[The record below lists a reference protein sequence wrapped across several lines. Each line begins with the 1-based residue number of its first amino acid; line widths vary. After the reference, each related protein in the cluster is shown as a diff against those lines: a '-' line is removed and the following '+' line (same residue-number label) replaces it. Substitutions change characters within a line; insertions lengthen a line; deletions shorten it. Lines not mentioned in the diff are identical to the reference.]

1 LLPHLACRVF
11 GTPLL
16 IARAKL
22 DVILSVLMPRLSVS
36 PDLHGIARDSVID
49 IASTVQPGGIAIAA
63 STIDLTAMD
72 AMHTGIA
79 VIPIYG
85 SLVKRTVGLQ
95 VESGLT
101 SYAAIADQIDSAV
114 ADPGVSG
121 IVLDIDSPGGE
132 AAGVFELSRRIRAA
146 GAKKSIWAVA
156 NDAAFSAAYA
166 IAASAERLFITETA
180 GVGSIGVIAL
190 HVDQSAKDATD
201 GLRYTAITA
210 GEHKNDFSPHEPLSI
225 QAHASLQAEVDRLYA
240 IFTDQVAQMRGIKVQ
255 AVRAT
260 QAALFFGDEA
270 VKAGLADGVLSLDAA
285 VSEMKNQLFASRL
298 RGPSLSVLAGPAL
311 ARASPETSFDS
322 TQNQL
327 LSNEVTQEIFMPQD
341 NPNPTIHPAAD
352 ATTAPIAAVASA
364 PVVDAA
370 APMPGPV
377 TDPAALAQLISEARK
392 EASQA
397 ATKHLQQSVQAIAEL
412 CLIAGCPDRAAQFIA
427 AGKTEAE
434 VRRSLIEGRAASSD
448 ALEIQSTL
456 PAATGTGTETPV
468 GILLG
473 DIDATLIDRE
483 DALLLARHA
492 MVSEKLVIWP
502 TSIDADVK
510 KAAVRHLE
518 DIGILIR
525 TSA

>member
-1 LLPHLACRVF
+1 MLPHLACRVF

-16 IARAKL
+16 IARSKL
-22 DVILSVLMPRLSVS
+22 DVILSVLLPRLSVS
-36 PDLHGIARDSVID
+36 PDLQGIARDWPVD

-72 AMHTGIA
+72 SMRTGIA

-101 SYAAIADQIDSAV
+101 SYASIAAQIESAV
-114 ADPGVSG
+114 ADAGVSG

-146 GAKKSIWAVA
+146 AQQKPIWAVA

-190 HVDQSAKDATD
+190 HVDQSARDATD

-225 QAHASLQAEVDRLYA
+225 QAHASLQSEVDRLYA

-255 AVRAT
+255 AVRST
-260 QAALFFGDEA
+260 QAALFFGEDA

-285 VSEMKNQLFASRL
+285 VSEMKNQLFAGRL
-298 RGPSLSVLAGPAL
+298 RVPSLSVLAGPAL
-311 ARASPETSFDS
+311 ARASPQSACDATPIQLLLTKETS
-322 TQNQL
+322 
-327 LSNEVTQEIFMPQD
+327 MPQENTD
-341 NPNPTIHPAAD
+341 PIIHPATEAS
-352 ATTAPIAAVASA
+352 AAVG
-364 PVVDAA
+364 AA
-370 APMPGPV
+370 APVPV
-377 TDPAALAQLISEARK
+377 SPVAATPAVSAVAATPQSLADLISEARK
-392 EASQA
+392 EATNA
-397 ATKHLQQSVQAIAEL
+397 AVQSLQQSVQAIAEM

-427 AGKTEAE
+427 AGKTEME
-434 VRRSLIEGRAASSD
+434 VRRSLIEARASASD
-448 ALEIQSTL
+448 ALGIQSTL
-456 PAATGTGTETPV
+456 PAASGTGTGSPSPSASPQSSPIV
-468 GILLG
+468 
-473 DIDATLIDRE
+473 A
-483 DALLLARHA
+483 A
-492 MVSEKLVIWP
+492 
-502 TSIDADVK
+502 VK
-510 KAAVRHLE
+510 KLNSKE
-518 DIGILIR
+518 
-525 TSA
+525 

>member
-1 LLPHLACRVF
+1 MLPHLACRVF

-22 DVILSVLMPRLSVS
+22 DVILSVLMPRMSMS
-36 PDLHGIARDSVID
+36 PDRHSTALDSVID
-49 IASTVQPGGIAIAA
+49 IASTVQRGGIAIAS

-72 AMHTGIA
+72 DVRTGIA

-85 SLVKRTVGLQ
+85 SLVKRTIGLQ

-114 ADPGVSG
+114 ADPAVSG

-146 GAKKSIWAVA
+146 GEKKPIWAVA

-190 HVDQSAKDATD
+190 HVDQSARDATD

-210 GEHKNDFSPHEPLSI
+210 GEHKNDFSPHEPLSV

-240 IFTDQVAQMRGIKVQ
+240 IFTDQVAQMRGIKPQ

-260 QAALFFGDEA
+260 QAALFFGEDA

-285 VSEMKNQLFASRL
+285 ISDMKNHIITSHL
-298 RGPSLSVLAGPAL
+298 RSPSLSVLAGPAL
-311 ARASPETSFDS
+311 ARASPQAKTDSTPNQFLSTKETS
-322 TQNQL
+322 
-327 LSNEVTQEIFMPQD
+327 MPQESTD
-341 NPNPTIHPAAD
+341 PIIHPA
-352 ATTAPIAAVASA
+352 PEASA
-364 PVVDAA
+364 AVDAA
-370 APMPGPV
+370 APVPASPV
-377 TDPAALAQLISEARK
+377 AAAPALPATAATPESLAKLISEARK
-392 EASQA
+392 DGAQT
-397 ATKHLQQSVQAIAEL
+397 ATQQLQQSVQAIAEM

-427 AGKTEAE
+427 AGKTEME
-434 VRRSLIEGRAASSD
+434 VRRTLIEARAASSD
-448 ALEIQSTL
+448 ALGIQSTL
-456 PAATGTGTETPV
+456 PASSGTGTGSP
-468 GILLG
+468 
-473 DIDATLIDRE
+473 
-483 DALLLARHA
+483 
-492 MVSEKLVIWP
+492 SP
-502 TSIDADVK
+502 TASPQSSPIVAAVK
-510 KAAVRHLE
+510 KLNSKE
-518 DIGILIR
+518 
-525 TSA
+525 

>member
-1 LLPHLACRVF
+1 MLPHLACRVF

-16 IARAKL
+16 IARSKL
-22 DVILSVLMPRLSVS
+22 DVILSVLLPRLSVS

-49 IASTVQPGGIAIAA
+49 ISSTVQPGGIAIAA

-72 AMHTGIA
+72 AVHTGIA

-114 ADPGVSG
+114 ADAGVSG

-146 GAKKSIWAVA
+146 SQQKPIWAVA

-190 HVDQSAKDATD
+190 HVDQSARDAND

-210 GEHKNDFSPHEPLSI
+210 GEHKNDFSPHEPLSV

-240 IFTDQVAQMRGIKVQ
+240 IFTDQVAQMRGIKPQ

-260 QAALFFGDEA
+260 QAALFFGEDA
-270 VKAGLADGVLSLDAA
+270 VKAGLADGVLSLEAA
-285 VSEMKNQLFASRL
+285 ISDMKSHLLTNRL
-298 RGPSLSVLAGPAL
+298 RSPLLSIRASPAL
-311 ARASPETSFDS
+311 ARASPQSTCDS
-322 TQNQL
+322 TQNQPL
-327 LSNEVTQEIFMPQD
+327 PNEVTQENSMPQENTD
-341 NPNPTIHPAAD
+341 PIIHPATEANV
-352 ATTAPIAAVASA
+352 APSAAVA
-364 PVVDAA
+364 PVPPSSVAVVQA
-370 APMPGPV
+370 APDLA
-377 TDPAALAQLISEARK
+377 TDPAALAHVISEARK
-392 EASQA
+392 DGALA
-397 ATKHLQQSVQAIAEL
+397 ATQHLQQSVQAIAEM

-427 AGKTEAE
+427 AGKTEME
-434 VRRSLIEGRAASSD
+434 VRRSLIEARASASD
-448 ALEIQSTL
+448 ALGIQSTL
-456 PAATGTGTETPV
+456 PAATGTGTGGNQAP
-468 GILLG
+468 G
-473 DIDATLIDRE
+473 A
-483 DALLLARHA
+483 
-492 MVSEKLVIWP
+492 SP
-502 TSIDADVK
+502 QTSAIVAAVK
-510 KAAVRHLE
+510 KLNSKE
-518 DIGILIR
+518 
-525 TSA
+525 

>member
-1 LLPHLACRVF
+1 MLPHLACRVF

-22 DVILSVLMPRLSVS
+22 DVILSVLLPRMSVS
-36 PDLHGIARDSVID
+36 PDRHSTALDSSGALRSSGV
-49 IASTVQPGGIAIAA
+49 TTAA
-63 STIDLTAMD
+63 STIDLTALD
-72 AMHTGIA
+72 SAHAGIA
-79 VIPIYG
+79 VIPILG

-132 AAGVFELSRRIRAA
+132 AAGVFELSRRIHAA
-146 GAKKSIWAVA
+146 GQQKPIWAVA

-190 HVDQSAKDATD
+190 HVDQSARDATD

-210 GEHKNDFSPHEPLSI
+210 GEHKNDFSPHEPLSV

-240 IFTDQVAQMRGIKVQ
+240 IFTDQVAQMRGIKPQ
-255 AVRAT
+255 SVRST
-260 QAALFFGDEA
+260 QAALFFGEDA

-298 RGPSLSVLAGPAL
+298 RSPSLSVLAGPAL
-311 ARASPETSFDS
+311 ARASPQSACDATP
-322 TQNQL
+322 NQL
-327 LSNEVTQEIFMPQD
+327 LSTKETSMPQE
-341 NPNPTIHPAAD
+341 NTVPIIHPASEAS
-352 ATTAPIAAVASA
+352 AAVG
-364 PVVDAA
+364 AA
-370 APMPGPV
+370 APVPVSPVAAAPAVPGI
-377 TDPAALAQLISEARK
+377 AATPESLANLISEARK
-392 EASQA
+392 DGAQA
-397 ATKHLQQSVQAIAEL
+397 ATQQLQQRVQAIAEM

-427 AGKTEAE
+427 AGKTEVE
-434 VRRSLIEGRAASSD
+434 VRRSLIEARASASD

-456 PAATGTGTETPV
+456 PAATGTGTGSPSPAASPQYSPIV
-468 GILLG
+468 
-473 DIDATLIDRE
+473 A
-483 DALLLARHA
+483 A
-492 MVSEKLVIWP
+492 
-502 TSIDADVK
+502 VK
-510 KAAVRHLE
+510 KLNSKE
-518 DIGILIR
+518 
-525 TSA
+525 

>member
-1 LLPHLACRVF
+1 MLPHLACRVF

-22 DVILSVLMPRLSVS
+22 DVILSVLLPRLTIS
-36 PDLHGIARDSVID
+36 PDLHGMTRDSSGVMQSL
-49 IASTVQPGGIAIAA
+49 APRSSGAAIAA
-63 STIDLTAMD
+63 STIDLTTLD
-72 AMHTGIA
+72 SVQSGIA

-85 SLVKRTVGLQ
+85 SLVKRTIGLQ

-101 SYAAIADQIDSAV
+101 SYAAIADQIDSAI

-132 AAGVFELSRRIRAA
+132 AAGVFELSRRIRSASQV
-146 GAKKSIWAVA
+146 KPIWAVA

-240 IFTDQVAQMRGIKVQ
+240 LFTDQVAQMRGIKPQ
-255 AVRAT
+255 AVRST
-260 QAALFFGDEA
+260 QAAMFFGEDA
-270 VKAGLADGVLSLDAA
+270 VKSGLADGVLSLDAA
-285 VSEMKNQLFASRL
+285 IADMKNQLRTSRL
-298 RGPSLSVLAGPAL
+298 RSPSLSVLAGPAL
-311 ARASPETSFDS
+311 ARASPQSACDS
-322 TQNQL
+322 TPNQPFP
-327 LSNEVTQEIFMPQD
+327 NEVTKENFMPQQ
-341 NPNPTIHPAAD
+341 NPDPIIDSSAD
-352 ATTAPIAAVASA
+352 ANTVGVAVA
-364 PVVDAA
+364 PVPPSSVATVQA
-370 APMPGPV
+370 THGPA
-377 TDPAALAQLISEARK
+377 TDPAALAHLINEARK
-392 EASQA
+392 DAAQA
-397 ATKHLQQSVQAIAEL
+397 ATQSLQQSVQAIAEM

-434 VRRSLIEGRAASSD
+434 VRRSLIEARAASSD

-456 PAATGTGTETPV
+456 PAASGTGTG
-468 GILLG
+468 
-473 DIDATLIDRE
+473 
-483 DALLLARHA
+483 
-492 MVSEKLVIWP
+492 S
-502 TSIDADVK
+502 TSPSASPQSSAIVAAVK
-510 KAAVRHLE
+510 KLNSKE
-518 DIGILIR
+518 
-525 TSA
+525 

>member
-1 LLPHLACRVF
+1 MLPHLACRVF

-16 IARAKL
+16 IARTKL
-22 DVILSVLMPRLSVS
+22 DVILSVLMPRMSAS
-36 PDLHGIARDSVID
+36 PDLHGIVRDWPLD
-49 IASTVQPGGIAIAA
+49 IASTVRPGGTAIAA

-72 AMHTGIA
+72 AMRTGIA

-101 SYAAIADQIDSAV
+101 SYASIANQIDSAV
-114 ADPGVSG
+114 ADPTVSG

-132 AAGVFELSRRIRAA
+132 AAGVFELSRRIRTA
-146 GAKKSIWAVA
+146 GQTKPIWAVA

-210 GEHKNDFSPHEPLSI
+210 GEHKNDFSPHEPLSV

-240 IFTDQVAQMRGIKVQ
+240 LFTDQVAQMRGIKPQ
-255 AVRAT
+255 AVRGT
-260 QAALFFGDEA
+260 QAALFFGGDA

-285 VSEMKNQLFASRL
+285 VSEMRNHLLTSRL

-311 ARASPETSFDS
+311 ARASPQANFDCP
-322 TQNQL
+322 QNQL
-327 LSNEVTQEIFMPQD
+327 LSNEVTKENFMPQENTD
-341 NPNPTIHPAAD
+341 PIIHS
-352 ATTAPIAAVASA
+352 ATEASAAVG
-364 PVVDAA
+364 AA
-370 APMPGPV
+370 APVPV
-377 TDPAALAQLISEARK
+377 SPVAATPAVSAVAATPQSLADLISEARK
-392 EASQA
+392 EATNA
-397 ATKHLQQSVQAIAEL
+397 AVQSLQQSVQAIAEM

-434 VRRSLIEGRAASSD
+434 VRRSLIEARAASSD
-448 ALEIQSTL
+448 ALGIQSTL
-456 PAATGTGTETPV
+456 PAASGTGTSGNLPA
-468 GILLG
+468 G
-473 DIDATLIDRE
+473 A
-483 DALLLARHA
+483 
-492 MVSEKLVIWP
+492 SP
-502 TSIDADVK
+502 QTSAIVAAVK
-510 KAAVRHLE
+510 KLNAKE
-518 DIGILIR
+518 
-525 TSA
+525 

>member
-1 LLPHLACRVF
+1 MLPHLACRVF

-22 DVILSVLMPRLSVS
+22 DVILSVLLPRMSVS
-36 PDLHGIARDSVID
+36 PDLHLTSRDS
-49 IASTVQPGGIAIAA
+49 STQATTTMESSRITTAA

-72 AMHTGIA
+72 AAHTGIS

-132 AAGVFELSRRIRAA
+132 AAGVFELARRIRAA
-146 GAKKSIWAVA
+146 GEKKPIWAVA

-190 HVDQSAKDATD
+190 HVDQSARDAND

-210 GEHKNDFSPHEPLSI
+210 GEHKNDFSPHEPLSV

-240 IFTDQVAQMRGIKVQ
+240 IFTDQVAQMRGIKPQ
-255 AVRAT
+255 AVRST
-260 QAALFFGDEA
+260 QAALFFGEDA

-285 VSEMKNQLFASRL
+285 VADMKSHFLTNRL
-298 RGPSLSVLAGPAL
+298 RSPLLSVRAGTAL
-311 ARASPETSFDS
+311 ARASPETNSDS
-322 TQNQL
+322 TPNQL
-327 LSNEVTQEIFMPQD
+327 FSNEVTKENFMPQQ
-341 NPNPTIHPAAD
+341 NPDPIIDSSADANAASATAAPAQPNSAATVQANAGPAA
-352 ATTAPIAAVASA
+352 
-364 PVVDAA
+364 
-370 APMPGPV
+370 
-377 TDPAALAQLISEARK
+377 DPAALAQLINEARK
-392 EASQA
+392 DAAQA
-397 ATKHLQQSVQAIAEL
+397 ATQSLQKSVQAIAEM

-434 VRRSLIEGRAASSD
+434 VRRSLIEARASASD

-456 PAATGTGTETPV
+456 PAATGTGTSGNLPA
-468 GILLG
+468 G
-473 DIDATLIDRE
+473 A
-483 DALLLARHA
+483 
-492 MVSEKLVIWP
+492 SP
-502 TSIDADVK
+502 QTSAIVAAVK
-510 KAAVRHLE
+510 KLNSKE
-518 DIGILIR
+518 
-525 TSA
+525 

>member
-1 LLPHLACRVF
+1 MLPHLACRVF

-22 DVILSVLMPRLSVS
+22 DVILSVLMPRMTWH
-36 PDLHGIARDSVID
+36 PDLQGIARDSPMEATNKIESSR
-49 IASTVQPGGIAIAA
+49 ITTAA

-72 AMHTGIA
+72 AVRTGIA

-95 VESGLT
+95 AESGLT
-101 SYAAIADQIDSAV
+101 SYASIAEQIDSAV
-114 ADPGVSG
+114 ADSGVSG

-146 GAKKSIWAVA
+146 AQQKPIWAVA

-210 GEHKNDFSPHEPLSI
+210 GEHKNDFSPHAPLSI

-255 AVRAT
+255 TLRST
-260 QAALFFGDEA
+260 QAALFFGEDA

-285 VSEMKNQLFASRL
+285 VSEMKNQLFTSRL
-298 RGPSLSVLAGPAL
+298 RSPSLSVLAGTAL
-311 ARASPETSFDS
+311 ARASPEVNCDC

-327 LSNEVTQEIFMPQD
+327 LSNEVTQEIFMPQENS
-341 NPNPTIHPAAD
+341 NPNIDPSAEANAA
-352 ATTAPIAAVASA
+352 PSAAVAPA
-364 PVVDAA
+364 PPNSVAA
-370 APMPGPV
+370 APV
-377 TDPAALAQLISEARK
+377 APASAATPESLASLINEARK
-392 EASQA
+392 DGAQA
-397 ATKHLQQSVQAIAEL
+397 ATQHLQQSVQAIAEM

-427 AGKTEAE
+427 AGKTEME
-434 VRRSLIEGRAASSD
+434 VRRSLIEARAANSD
-448 ALEIQSTL
+448 ALGIQSTL
-456 PAATGTGTETPV
+456 PTAIDPGTSGNLPTGSSPQSSAIVAA
-468 GILLG
+468 
-473 DIDATLIDRE
+473 
-483 DALLLARHA
+483 
-492 MVSEKLVIWP
+492 
-502 TSIDADVK
+502 VK
-510 KAAVRHLE
+510 KLNSKE
-518 DIGILIR
+518 
-525 TSA
+525 

>member
-1 LLPHLACRVF
+1 MLPHLACRVF

-22 DVILSVLMPRLSVS
+22 DVILSVLLPRMTLN
-36 PDLHGIARDSVID
+36 PDLQGIARDSPMEAARTIESNRV
-49 IASTVQPGGIAIAA
+49 TTAA
-63 STIDLTAMD
+63 STIDLLSMD
-72 AMHTGIA
+72 AMQTGIA

-85 SLVKRTVGLQ
+85 SLVKRTIGLQ

-132 AAGVFELSRRIRAA
+132 ASGVFELSRRIRAA
-146 GAKKSIWAVA
+146 AQQKSIWAVA

-190 HVDQSAKDATD
+190 HVDQSARDATD

-210 GEHKNDFSPHEPLSI
+210 GEHKNDFSPHEPLSV

-240 IFTDQVAQMRGIKVQ
+240 IFTDQVAQMRGIKPQ

-260 QAALFFGDEA
+260 QAALFFGEDA

-285 VSEMKNQLFASRL
+285 VSEMKNHLLTSRL
-298 RGPSLSVLAGPAL
+298 RSPLLSARAGTAL
-311 ARASPETSFDS
+311 ARASPQSACDATPI
-322 TQNQL
+322 QL
-327 LSNEVTQEIFMPQD
+327 LSTMETSMPQENND
-341 NPNPTIHPAAD
+341 PIIHPATEAS
-352 ATTAPIAAVASA
+352 AAVG
-364 PVVDAA
+364 AA
-370 APMPGPV
+370 APVPASPV
-377 TDPAALAQLISEARK
+377 AATPAASAVAATPQSVVDLISEARK
-392 EASQA
+392 EATNA
-397 ATKHLQQSVQAIAEL
+397 AVQSLQQSVQAVAEM
-412 CLIAGCPDRAAQFIA
+412 CLIAGCPDRAAHFIA

-434 VRRSLIEGRAASSD
+434 VRRSLIEARATASD

-456 PAATGTGTETPV
+456 PAATGTGTGST
-468 GILLG
+468 
-473 DIDATLIDRE
+473 
-483 DALLLARHA
+483 
-492 MVSEKLVIWP
+492 SP
-502 TSIDADVK
+502 TASPQSSPIVAAVK
-510 KAAVRHLE
+510 KLNSKE
-518 DIGILIR
+518 
-525 TSA
+525 

>member
-1 LLPHLACRVF
+1 MLPHLACRVF

-16 IARAKL
+16 IARSKL
-22 DVILSVLMPRLSVS
+22 DVILSVLLPRMTIS
-36 PDLHGIARDSVID
+36 PDLHRIDHDSVIN
-49 IASTVQPGGIAIAA
+49 IASTVQRGGIAIAA

-72 AMHTGIA
+72 AMQTGIA

-146 GAKKSIWAVA
+146 AQQKPIWAVA

-190 HVDQSAKDATD
+190 HVDQSIKDATD

-210 GEHKNDFSPHEPLSI
+210 GEHKNDFSPHEPLSV

-260 QAALFFGDEA
+260 QAALFFGEDA
-270 VKAGLADGVLSLDAA
+270 VKASLADGVLSLDAA
-285 VSEMKNQLFASRL
+285 VAEMKNQLLTSRL
-298 RGPSLSVLAGPAL
+298 RGPSLSILAGTAL
-311 ARASPETSFDS
+311 ARASPETHTDC

-327 LSNEVTQEIFMPQD
+327 LSNEVTLENFMPQD
-341 NPNPTIHPAAD
+341 NPNPTIHPSPE
-352 ATTAPIAAVASA
+352 ATTASAAVA
-364 PVVDAA
+364 PVSPNAVATVPTAA
-370 APMPGPV
+370 GPV
-377 TDPAALAQLISEARK
+377 ADPATLAQLLSEARK
-392 EASQA
+392 EATQA
-397 ATKHLQQSVQAIAEL
+397 VTEHLQQSVQAIAEM

-434 VRRSLIEGRAASSD
+434 VRRTLIEARASASD

-456 PAATGTGTETPV
+456 PAATGTGTGGNQAP
-468 GILLG
+468 G
-473 DIDATLIDRE
+473 A
-483 DALLLARHA
+483 
-492 MVSEKLVIWP
+492 SP
-502 TSIDADVK
+502 QTSAIV
-510 KAAVRHLE
+510 AAVRKLNSKE
-518 DIGILIR
+518 
-525 TSA
+525 

>member
-1 LLPHLACRVF
+1 MLPHLACRVF

-16 IARAKL
+16 IARSKL
-22 DVILSVLMPRLSVS
+22 DVILSVLMPRMSVN
-36 PDLHGIARDSVID
+36 PDLHSTAHDSVID
-49 IASTVQPGGIAIAA
+49 IASTVQRGGIAIAA

-72 AMHTGIA
+72 AVHTGIA

-101 SYAAIADQIDSAV
+101 SYASIADRIDGAV
-114 ADPGVSG
+114 TDPGVSG

-146 GAKKSIWAVA
+146 GAKKPIWAVA

-240 IFTDQVAQMRGIKVQ
+240 LFTDQVAQMRGIKVQ

-260 QAALFFGDEA
+260 QAALFFGEDA
-270 VKAGLADGVLSLDAA
+270 VKAGMADGVLSLDAA
-285 VSEMKNQLFASRL
+285 LSDMKNQLRTSRL
-298 RGPSLSVLAGPAL
+298 RSPSLSVLAGPAV
-311 ARASPETSFDS
+311 ARASPQSACDATPI
-322 TQNQL
+322 QL
-327 LSNEVTQEIFMPQD
+327 LSTMETSMPQE
-341 NPNPTIHPAAD
+341 NPDPIIDPSAEAN
-352 ATTAPIAAVASA
+352 TASV
-364 PVVDAA
+364 AA
-370 APMPGPV
+370 APLPASPV
-377 TDPAALAQLISEARK
+377 TAAPTATAIAATPESLANLISEARK
-392 EASQA
+392 DGAQA
-397 ATKHLQQSVQAIAEL
+397 ATEQLQQSVQAIAEM

-427 AGKTEAE
+427 AGKTEME
-434 VRRSLIEGRAASSD
+434 VRRSLIEARASASD
-448 ALEIQSTL
+448 ALGIQSTL
-456 PAATGTGTETPV
+456 PAASGTGTGSPSPAASPQSSPIV
-468 GILLG
+468 
-473 DIDATLIDRE
+473 A
-483 DALLLARHA
+483 A
-492 MVSEKLVIWP
+492 
-502 TSIDADVK
+502 VK
-510 KAAVRHLE
+510 KLNSKE
-518 DIGILIR
+518 
-525 TSA
+525 

>member
-1 LLPHLACRVF
+1 VF

-22 DVILSVLMPRLSVS
+22 DVILSVLMPRMTSS
-36 PDLHGIARDSVID
+36 PDLQGIARDWPVD

-72 AMHTGIA
+72 SMRTGIA

-101 SYAAIADQIDSAV
+101 SYASIANQIDSAV
-114 ADPGVSG
+114 ADPAVSG

-146 GAKKSIWAVA
+146 AQQKPIWAVA

-190 HVDQSAKDATD
+190 HVDQSARDATD

-225 QAHASLQAEVDRLYA
+225 QAHASLQSEVDRLYA
-240 IFTDQVAQMRGIKVQ
+240 IFTDQVAQMRGIKPQ
-255 AVRAT
+255 AVRGT
-260 QAALFFGDEA
+260 QAALFFGEDA
-270 VKAGLADGVLSLDAA
+270 VKADLADGVLSLDAA
-285 VSEMKNQLFASRL
+285 VAKMKNQLLTSRL
-298 RGPSLSVLAGPAL
+298 RGPSLSILAGTAL
-311 ARASPETSFDS
+311 ARASPETHTDC

-327 LSNEVTQEIFMPQD
+327 LSNEVTLENFMPQD
-341 NPNPTIHPAAD
+341 NPNPTIHPSAEAS
-352 ATTAPIAAVASA
+352 TASVAVAPVPASSVATVQAVPA
-364 PVVDAA
+364 PAA
-370 APMPGPV
+370 
-377 TDPAALAQLISEARK
+377 DPAALAQLISEARK
-392 EASQA
+392 EATNA
-397 ATKHLQQSVQAIAEL
+397 AVQSLQQSVQAIAEM

-427 AGKTEAE
+427 AGKTEME
-434 VRRSLIEGRAASSD
+434 VRRSLIEARASASD
-448 ALEIQSTL
+448 ALGIQSTL
-456 PAATGTGTETPV
+456 PAASGTGTGSPSPAASPQSSPIV
-468 GILLG
+468 
-473 DIDATLIDRE
+473 A
-483 DALLLARHA
+483 A
-492 MVSEKLVIWP
+492 
-502 TSIDADVK
+502 VK
-510 KAAVRHLE
+510 KLNSKE
-518 DIGILIR
+518 
-525 TSA
+525 

>member
-16 IARAKL
+16 IARTKL
-22 DVILSVLMPRLSVS
+22 DVILSVLMPRMVVS
-36 PDLHGIARDSVID
+36 PNLNGIARDSVID

-72 AMHTGIA
+72 SMRTGIA

-101 SYAAIADQIDSAV
+101 SYASIADQIDGAV
-114 ADPGVSG
+114 TDPGVSG

-146 GAKKSIWAVA
+146 GAKKPIWAVA

-166 IAASAERLFITETA
+166 IAASAERLYITETA

-190 HVDQSAKDATD
+190 HVDQSARDATD

-210 GEHKNDFSPHEPLSI
+210 GEHKNDFSPHEPLSV

-260 QAALFFGDEA
+260 QAALFFGEDA

-285 VSEMKNQLFASRL
+285 ISDMKNQLRTSRL
-298 RGPSLSVLAGPAL
+298 RSPSLSVLAGPAL
-311 ARASPETSFDS
+311 ARASPQSACDT
-322 TQNQL
+322 TPIQL
-327 LSNEVTQEIFMPQD
+327 LSTKETSMPQE
-341 NPNPTIHPAAD
+341 NPAPIIHPSAEAS
-352 ATTAPIAAVASA
+352 TASVAVA
-364 PVVDAA
+364 PVPPNAVATVLTAA
-370 APMPGPV
+370 GPV
-377 TDPAALAQLISEARK
+377 ADPATLAQLLSEARK
-392 EASQA
+392 EATQA
-397 ATKHLQQSVQAIAEL
+397 VTEHLQQSVQAIAEM

-427 AGKTEAE
+427 AGKTEME
-434 VRRSLIEGRAASSD
+434 VRRTLIEARAASSD
-448 ALEIQSTL
+448 ALGIQSTL
-456 PAATGTGTETPV
+456 PAASGTGTGSPSPAASPQSSPIV
-468 GILLG
+468 
-473 DIDATLIDRE
+473 A
-483 DALLLARHA
+483 A
-492 MVSEKLVIWP
+492 
-502 TSIDADVK
+502 VK
-510 KAAVRHLE
+510 KLNSKE
-518 DIGILIR
+518 
-525 TSA
+525 